1 MRKAERKGRTTGGLV
16 SGNEDVGKPI
26 KESHLKATALQ
37 GLEWV
42 VVSFVCGMG
51 GEGRAVVVLFSVWSH

>member
-1 MRKAERKGRTTGGLV
+1 MRRIMRKAERKGRTTGGLV
-16 SGNEDVGKPI
+16 RGNEDVGKAI

-42 VVSFVCGMG
+42 VVRCVWCG
-51 GEGRAVVVLFSVWSH
+51 R